1 MNQSFSITIHL
12 KQHTPLIHFQHQQKG
27 AALRATELK
36 PKLDKF
42 LIKTVFNGDFQA
54 YKNYLVENDEIHY
67 QKLDEKEKQKYEK
80 DIHKALDYKIT
91 VIARD
96 QSHFSYRVITENK
109 TGILYSQMTINIF
122 CFHQKL
128 LNIINQYINEFFI
141 LHQFGLGQSKG
152 FGGFTTSQTTPK
164 LFEQILEK
172 NFPVIYKKELKHKK
186 NYKDV
191 MEIIKREYQ
200 ILKSGINFK
209 GYVKSK
215 LFQYMCRE
223 HHIDWEKRYIKETL
237 KEEYPEI
244 FSVLLKDTDVN
255 RIQRCSSSKEKPGYK
270 YIRALLGLAEHNEY
284 RVDKRKSPLGKIKII
299 IKDKQEQITRFQSP
313 IQFKIFK
320 ENNNY
325 TLYLLPQ
332 PIADDIFDREFS
344 FKLEKAYQDK
354 KRKEPLKHLFT
365 IPTPKK
371 DQFDLVEFLDSSLEF
386 KKISNGYGWER
397 TAGEIQ
403 P

>member
-1 MNQSFSITIHL
+1 MNQSFSTTIQI
-12 KQHTPLIHFQHQQKG
+12 KQHTPLIHFQYSQSG

-42 LIKTVFNGDFQA
+42 LIKKVFKGDFQE
-54 YKNYLVENDEIHY
+54 YKNYLVEHDENQY
-67 QKLDEKEKQKYEK
+67 KKLNEQEKTRYEK

-96 QSHFSYRVITENK
+96 QSHFSYKVITENK
-109 TGILYSQMTINIF
+109 TGILYSQMNINIF

-152 FGGFTTSQTTPK
+152 FGGFTTRQTTPK

-172 NFPVIYKKELKHKK
+172 NYHVIYKKELKHIK

-191 MEIIKREYQ
+191 LEIIKREYQ
-200 ILKSGINFK
+200 MLKSGINFK

-223 HHIDWEKRYIKETL
+223 HDIDWEKRYIKETL
-237 KEEYPEI
+237 KKEYPEI
-244 FSVLLKDTDVN
+244 FSLLLKDTDEN
-255 RIQRCSSSKEKPGYK
+255 RIQRCPSSLEKPGYK

-284 RVDKRKSPLGKIKII
+284 RVDKRKSPLEKIKII

-332 PIADDIFDREFS
+332 PIVDDIFDREFS
-344 FKLEKAYQDK
+344 FWLEKAYQDK
-354 KRKEPLKHLFT
+354 KRKESLKHLFT

-371 DQFDLVEFLDSSLEF
+371 EQFDLVGFLDSSLEF
-386 KKISNGYGWER
+386 RKSSSGYGWER
-397 TAGEIQ
+397 TTGELQ
-403 P
+403 K